1 MEKIA
6 KRSIANTDLVV
17 LLGDI
22 TIQDTD
28 AIVNAANSG
37 LLGGGGV
44 DRAIHR
50 AAGSTI
56 DGECRAYVEQ
66 HGSLPAGMAMWTHG
80 GNLKAR
86 YIIHTV
92 GPIYHSD
99 EESEPVLRSAYQ
111 ESLRLAKTLGTE
123 SISFPAISAGAYEYP
138 LDKAARVAIEA
149 TTEYLREGDT
159 SLVLVRMVCFSD
171 ASFSAFHHALT
182 SAQSFDERRG
192 AKSEITVTVHLFSA
206 PRKFTGKSEIEVSLP
221 KGAKLS
227 ELIEHL
233 SEEYPGLSKYLP
245 YSKLAVN
252 HAISTAEAILSNGDT
267 VAFLPPVGGG

>member
-6 KRSIANTDLVV
+6 RRRIAKTDLVV

-44 DRAIHR
+44 DGAIHR
-50 AAGSTI
+50 AAGSTV
-56 DGECRAYVEQ
+56 DGECRAYVAN
-66 HGSLPAGMAMWTHG
+66 HGPLPPGMAMWTNS

-86 YIIHTV
+86 YVIHTV

-111 ESLRLAKTLGTE
+111 ESLRLAKTLGLE
-123 SISFPAISAGAYEYP
+123 SISFPAISAGAYGYP
-138 LDKAARVAIEA
+138 LDKAAHVAIEA
-149 TTEYLREGDT
+149 ITEYLQQGGS
-159 SLVLVRMVCFSD
+159 SLLLVRLVCFSD
-171 ASFSAFHHALT
+171 ASYSAFHRALK
-182 SAQSFDERRG
+182 SAQSFDEGRG

-206 PRKFTGKSEIEVSLP
+206 PREFTGKSEIEVSLP
-221 KGAKLS
+221 TGARLS

-252 HAISTAEAILSNGDT
+252 HAISTAELILNNGDT
-267 VAFLPPVGGG
+267 VALLPPVGGG